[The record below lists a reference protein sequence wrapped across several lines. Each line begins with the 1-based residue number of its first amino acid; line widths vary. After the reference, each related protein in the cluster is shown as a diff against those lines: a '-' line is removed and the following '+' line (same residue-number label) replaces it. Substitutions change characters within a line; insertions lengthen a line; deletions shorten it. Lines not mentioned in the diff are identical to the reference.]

1 MANLFRNLP
10 ATDEVLHVI
19 ELSPKFSALP
29 RQEVKRLVNEFL
41 DHCRADIRQGKVTD
55 AAELSMQALEPRIE
69 AFVARNTKTLFRRV
83 LNATGVVI
91 HTNLGRSNL
100 ADEAVRAVVEACE
113 DYSNL
118 EFDLETGKRGS
129 RYSHVEELLCRIT
142 GAESALMVNNN
153 AAAVFLT
160 LNTLALGKEVIV
172 SRGELVEIGGS
183 FRIPDVMSRSGAKLK
198 EVGATN
204 RTHLADYEDA
214 ISEETGVLMKVH
226 ASNFRIIGFTKEVT
240 AQELRPLADEHDLPL
255 IEDLGSGNFFNF
267 GVHGMHNEPTVQ
279 ETVASGI
286 DVVTFSG
293 DKVLGGPQAGVIVG
307 RKKYLDQ
314 IKKNPINR
322 AMRIDKM
329 TLAAMEAT
337 LRLYLDPEKARQNVP
352 TLAMITMSP
361 GELKKR
367 AAKLKKTLH
376 NELGDLARLAVVPG
390 VSRVG
395 GGSFPEQDISTFLV
409 TLTATD
415 GTSPDALKQR
425 LLATDPP
432 LVGRIEDDVFCL
444 DPRTLRIDTYAMVA
458 SSIKQALTN

>member
-1 MANLFRNLP
+1 MANLYSRLP
-10 ATDEVLHVI
+10 STDEVLDLLGKASVL
-19 ELSPKFSALP
+19 ENMP
-29 RQEVKRLVNEFL
+29 RPEAKKLVNDFL
-41 DHCRADIRQGKVTD
+41 DGIRAKIREGGITEAD
-55 AAELSMQALEPRIE
+55 ELALDRLEPHIRAYVNE
-69 AFVARNTKTLFRRV
+69 KSKPHFRRV

-100 ADEAVRAVVEACE
+100 AEEAIEAVVEACH

-118 EFDLETGKRGS
+118 EFDLETGKRGT

-160 LNTLALGKEVIV
+160 LNTLAMGKEVIV

-183 FRIPDVMSRSGAKLK
+183 FRIPDVMARSGSALK
-198 EVGATN
+198 EIGATN
-204 RTHLADYEDA
+204 RTHLKDYEDA
-214 ISEETGVLMKVH
+214 ISENTGALMKVH
-226 ASNFRIIGFTKEVT
+226 ASNFRIIGFTKEVS
-240 AQELRPLADEHDLPL
+240 ARELRPLADKHGLPL

-267 GVHGMHNEPTVQ
+267 AEYGMGWEPTVQ

-307 RKKYLDQ
+307 RKKYVDR

-329 TLAAMEAT
+329 TLAAMEST
-337 LRLYLDPEKARQNVP
+337 LRLYLDPELARESIP
-352 TLAMITMSP
+352 TLAMITAGP
-361 GELKKR
+361 DELKKR
-367 AAKLKKTLH
+367 AARLKRLLARELGESIKLKIIP
-376 NELGDLARLAVVPG
+376 D

-395 GGSFPEQDISTFLV
+395 GGSFPERDLKTYLV
-409 TLTATD
+409 AVMPVD
-415 GTSPDALKQR
+415 GISPDELKNR
-425 LLATDPP
+425 LLGTDPP
-432 LVGRIEDDVFCL
+432 LVGRIEDDMFCL
-444 DPRTLRIDTYAMVA
+444 DPRTLRDDAFKLVA
-458 SSIKQALTN
+458 NSLKQAIKN